1 MEMKCLEEEETF
13 MAGRVCP
20 PWIGYLL
27 LNPIRN
33 LLENPNKIL
42 GEFVKQG
49 MVVLEPGPGMGFF
62 TLPMARMVGP
72 RGRVVAVEMQPKMLA
87 ALERRAR
94 KADLL
99 ERIELRQ
106 AEADELGLTDLV
118 GHVDLAVALYVV
130 HEVPDQTSFFVQVR
144 ETLKSDGRL
153 LIVEPKHH
161 VSQEQF
167 EATLDIAEQHGFTR
181 ETMLHRKGGRGAVL
195 SKA

>member
-1 MEMKCLEEEETF
+1 

-27 LNPIRN
+27 LNPLRN

-42 GEFVKQG
+42 GEFVREG

-72 RGRVVAVEMQPKMLA
+72 SGRVVAVEIQPKMLA

-106 AEADELGLTDLV
+106 AETEELGLADLA
-118 GHVDLAVALYVV
+118 GQVDLAAALHVV
-130 HEVPDQTSFFVQVR
+130 HEVPDQGSFFIQVR

-167 EATLDIAEQHGFTR
+167 EETLSIAKGNGFGC
-181 ETMLHRKGGRGAVL
+181 ETMLDRRGRRGAVL
-195 SKA
+195 GKAQGLSA